1 MDEVIFTFV
10 IAWFRVIL
18 SNLIRWYEAVYTAC
32 GMTGL
37 WIGAVVLAIVFST
50 VLIPMRGGVDLTRGG
65 IGGFVVNQVNK
76 HKFDD

>member
-1 MDEVIFTFV
+1 MDQTIFTFV

-18 SNLIRWYEAVYTAC
+18 STIIGWYEDIYAAC

-37 WIGAVVLAIVFST
+37 WIGVVVLSIVFST
-50 VLIPMRGGVDLTRGG
+50 VFIPLRGGADLTRGG

-76 HKFDD
+76 HKSDD